1 MSYATLDELKAF
13 LTIDLADTTD
23 DANLQIALDAV
34 NELIDDFCGRTFVV
48 PTGPASARYYAA
60 ASAHVVF
67 IDDAVTVTSVE
78 NPPGT
83 VWDAMNYGKE
93 PINGPA
99 KGEPYEELYARDTSW
114 DRTEP
119 NNVLVTAT
127 WGWPATPKKV
137 KQATLLQA
145 SRMFSRKNSPFGVAG
160 SPETGSELR
169 LLARLDPDVEQL
181 LAPLRRLVV
190 E

>member
-13 LTIDLADTTD
+13 LNVDLTDTTD

-48 PTGPASARYYAA
+48 PTGPATQRTYTA
-60 ASAHVVF
+60 ASPRAVF
-67 IDDAVTVTSVE
+67 IDDAVTISAVE
-78 NPPGT
+78 NPAGT
-83 VWDAMNYGKE
+83 MWDDLNFYAE
-93 PINGPA
+93 PVNGPA
-99 KGEPYEELYARDTSW
+99 KGEPYEEIYALDTTW
-114 DRTEP
+114 DRTKP
-119 NNVLVTAT
+119 NSVLVTAT

-145 SRMFSRKNSPFGVAG
+145 SRMFNRKNSPFGIAG